1 MKQSTKWST
10 IALLFPQLMMTSVL
24 LFGVFAGVVQSF
36 GIIPALNLN
45 TWTLDYYRDLFS
57 NPSFLASLY
66 FSLRIALVSSILS
79 LLIGLFFC
87 YIMLQFPKIEKRML
101 FTVQIPIIIPHLIVA
116 LFIIILFGKVGWLAR
131 LFYFLGFEN
140 AQSWFSS
147 LIYDS
152 KGRGVI
158 LAYLW
163 KEVPFIIFYCYPLLR
178 RVDKELGEAAETLG
192 ATSIQ
197 TFLKITV
204 HLAKTTIITGFIMIF
219 LYAFGAY
226 ELPNLL
232 GPTLPRTL
240 PELAYIEYTHP
251 DLLNRPYAMA
261 VNGVILAVSVILSLV
276 ILKLVNYKGGYY
288 EKSNV

>member
-1 MKQSTKWST
+1 M
-10 IALLFPQLMMTSVL
+10 ALLLPQLIMTSVL
-24 LFGVFAGVVQSF
+24 LFGVFAGVVQSL

-45 TWTLDYYRDLFS
+45 TWTFDYYLDLFN
-57 NPSFLASLY
+57 NPTFLASLF
-66 FSLRIALVSSILS
+66 FSLRIAVVSSILS

-87 YIMLQFPKIEKRML
+87 FIMLQFPKIEKRML

-116 LFIIILFGKVGWLAR
+116 LFLIILFGQVGWLAR

-140 AQSWFSS
+140 AQSWFSA
-147 LIYDS
+147 LIYDA
-152 KGRGVI
+152 KGRGI
-158 LAYLW
+158 TLAYLW

-178 RVDKELGEAAETLG
+178 RVDKELGEAAQTMG
-192 ATSIQ
+192 ATAIQ
-197 TFLKITV
+197 TFVKVTIP
-204 HLAKTTIITGFIMIF
+204 LAKTTIITGFIMIF

-226 ELPNLL
+226 ELPSLL

-276 ILKLVNYKGGYY
+276 ILKIVNRKGVHL
-288 EKSNV
+288 EKSNI

>member
-101 FTVQIPIIIPHLIVA
+101 FTVQVPIIIPHLIVA

-147 LIYDS
+147 FIYDS

-204 HLAKTTIITGFIMIF
+204 PLAKTTIITGFIMIF

-261 VNGVILAVSVILSLV
+261 VNGVILAISVILSLV

>member
-101 FTVQIPIIIPHLIVA
+101 FTVQVPIIIPHLIVA

-147 LIYDS
+147 FIYDS

-204 HLAKTTIITGFIMIF
+204 PLAKTTIITGFIMIF

>member
-101 FTVQIPIIIPHLIVA
+101 FTVQVPIIIPHLIVA

-147 LIYDS
+147 FIYDS

-204 HLAKTTIITGFIMIF
+204 PLAKTTIITGFIMIF

-288 EKSNV
+288 EKSNI

>member
-10 IALLFPQLMMTSVL
+10 IALLFPQLMMTNVL

-101 FTVQIPIIIPHLIVA
+101 FTVQVPIIIPHLIVA

-147 LIYDS
+147 FIYDS

-204 HLAKTTIITGFIMIF
+204 PLAKTTIITGFIMIF

>member
-101 FTVQIPIIIPHLIVA
+101 FTVQVPIIIPHLIVA

-147 LIYDS
+147 FIYDS

-204 HLAKTTIITGFIMIF
+204 PLAKTTIITGFIMIF
-219 LYAFGAY
+219 LYALGAY

>member
-163 KEVPFIIFYCYPLLR
+163 KEAPFIIFYCYPLLR

-204 HLAKTTIITGFIMIF
+204 PLAKTTIITGFIMIF

>member
-116 LFIIILFGKVGWLAR
+116 LFIIMPQL
-131 LFYFLGFEN
+131 
-140 AQSWFSS
+140 
-147 LIYDS
+147 D
-152 KGRGVI
+152 GV
-158 LAYLW
+158 
-163 KEVPFIIFYCYPLLR
+163 
-178 RVDKELGEAAETLG
+178 
-192 ATSIQ
+192 
-197 TFLKITV
+197 
-204 HLAKTTIITGFIMIF
+204 
-219 LYAFGAY
+219 
-226 ELPNLL
+226 
-232 GPTLPRTL
+232 
-240 PELAYIEYTHP
+240 
-251 DLLNRPYAMA
+251 
-261 VNGVILAVSVILSLV
+261 
-276 ILKLVNYKGGYY
+276 
-288 EKSNV
+288 